1 MKFTHKNMEIE
12 SSVSLMKDLQMFVI
26 FEENLKI
33 LKKHKAD
40 QAQGN
45 WKSRY
50 HSTPEKAI

>member
-1 MKFTHKNMEIE
+1 MKLTHKNMEIE
-12 SSVSLMKDLQMFVI
+12 SSVLLMKDLQMFVI
-26 FEENLKI
+26 FEEN